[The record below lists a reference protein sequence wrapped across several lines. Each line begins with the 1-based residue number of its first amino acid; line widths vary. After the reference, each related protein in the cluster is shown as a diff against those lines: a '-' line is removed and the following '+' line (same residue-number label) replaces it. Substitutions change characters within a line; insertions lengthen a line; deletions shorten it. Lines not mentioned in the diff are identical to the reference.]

1 MQPDPAASITA
12 DPTRVRTLYTT
23 GEVAKMLR
31 VHQRTVQAWI
41 RAGRLTAVR
50 YGRL

>member
-1 MQPDPAASITA
+1 MPPDPAAGITA
-12 DPTRVRTLYTT
+12 APMRGGTLYTT
-23 GEVAKMLR
+23 GEVATRLR
-31 VHQRTVQAWI
+31 VHQRTVQAWL